1 MSTHPF
7 PKQPGAKQPG
17 NTPSVLETAVQKIDV
32 SLPPDAALEIVT
44 HTQDDDERMW
54 MQRGEHVWTRPLMF
68 NVVQGSW
75 VNLTRA
81 TGEAVIS
88 RHRHPAPVTGYT
100 LEGSWG
106 YLEHEWTATAGTFIF
121 EPAGETHTL
130 VVRPDEGHM
139 LVLFHNFGPLLHVD
153 EDGSVVGY
161 EDVFTRLAK
170 VRDHYRKVGLGDEFV
185 DQMIR

>member
-7 PKQPGAKQPG
+7 PAKPSNQ
-17 NTPSVLETAVQKIDV
+17 PSVLETAVQKIDV
-32 SLPPDAALEIVT
+32 SLPSDAVAELVT

-54 MQRGEHVWTRPLMF
+54 MPRGDNVWTRPIMF

-75 VNLTRA
+75 VNITKA

-100 LEGSWG
+100 LDGSWG
-106 YLEHEWTATAGTFIF
+106 YLEHEWTAKAGTFIF

-139 LVLFHNFGPLLHVD
+139 KVLFHNFGPLLHVD
-153 EDGSVVGY
+153 EEGSVVGY

-170 VRDHYRKVGLGDEFV
+170 VRAHFRSVGLGDEFV
-185 DQMIR
+185 DKMIR

>member
-1 MSTHPF
+1 MSTRPLPRE
-7 PKQPGAKQPG
+7 PKQA
-17 NTPSVLETAVQKIDV
+17 PSVNETAAQKIDIA
-32 SLPPDAALEIVT
+32 LPPDAVRELVT

-54 MQRGEHVWTRPLMF
+54 MPRGDNVWTRPLMF

-81 TGEAVIS
+81 RGEAIVS

-106 YLEHEWTATAGTFIF
+106 YLEHEWTAKAGTFIF

-153 EDGSVVGY
+153 ADGSVVGY

-170 VRDHYRKVGLGDEFV
+170 VRAHFRKVGLGDEFV
-185 DQMIR
+185 DEMIR